1 MKKNKFYILL
11 LAISHILISCKSS
24 YTAINDKTIG
34 IVFNMPKGADSINPE
49 TLVNKYS
56 YKFYWGNGTD
66 GITKNYPHKPNM
78 DYTYQINKDVIIGF
92 ICLED
97 PYPFKNAE
105 EDRNQFI
112 RSVRYNTTK
121 IVQKVEEEYING
133 RLFQLC
139 FYKEPQN
146 NEDCFVSFGSDGTKV
161 NRIGGEIRFPASYPL
176 EEIEKQTTKI
186 LSGIKFQF

>member
-1 MKKNKFYILL
+1 MRNLRFCIV
-11 LAISHILISCKSS
+11 IICCCCLISCKSS
-24 YTAINDKTIG
+24 YTIVSDKTIG
-34 IVFNMPKGADSINPE
+34 IAFRLPKGADSINPE
-49 TLVNKYS
+49 TLADKHS
-56 YKFYWGNGTD
+56 HKFYWGDSRAYGT
-66 GITKNYPHKPNM
+66 M

-176 EEIEKQTTKI
+176 EEIEKQTVQI
-186 LSGIKFQF
+186 LSGIKFTK